1 MAEETVKRLAAVAH
15 LADRDEALQR
25 ARHAE
30 GDDPEWAEFESQV
43 TSGTVLPL
51 RLEVSV
57 EAASPSDGDFRLQ
70 CENEDVWVAAPEQLP
85 ELAEA
90 VREIASKDFGT
101 LSAQLRDRGVD
112 VTADE
117 LAGMYVE
124 VTLDETL
131 REVAPRSSTGD
142 DTLARGY

>member
-1 MAEETVKRLAAVAH
+1 MAEQTVKRLAAVAH
-15 LADRDEALQR
+15 LTDREEALQR
-25 ARHAE
+25 ARPAE

-57 EAASPSDGDFRLQ
+57 EAASASDGDFTLQ
-70 CENEDVWVAAPEQLP
+70 CENEDVWVTAPEQLP

-101 LSAQLRDRGVD
+101 LSAQLRERGVD

-124 VTLDETL
+124 VTLDDPL
-131 REVAPRSSTGD
+131 REVAPRSSTG
-142 DTLARGY
+142 ASASPGY